1 LLAVEVISPSSG
13 LRVGSLK
20 KAVYER
26 MGVPAYWIVDPT
38 RGRPRLT
45 AYELEGISYREA
57 AAVTGSEVWNATR
70 PFPVQVIPAD
80 LTAGL
85 QP

>member
-1 LLAVEVISPSSG
+1 MLAVEVISPSSG
-13 LRVGSLK
+13 PRDGSLK

-26 MGVPAYWIVDPT
+26 MGVPAYWI
-38 RGRPRLT
+38 
-45 AYELEGISYREA
+45 EGISYREA
-57 AAVTGSEVWNATR
+57 AAVTGSEVWNATS